1 MDRLWWAISILLFI
15 LTIGLSGCETMKPVE
30 FQYQSQILA
39 GGQHSFAVYNDQHR
53 LISDPLSELY
63 AETNG
68 KPISDV
74 YVISHGW
81 NFTLDEAYANYHNY
95 MELLDRHLREIQDS
109 KKDPT
114 FQPYFIYVVW
124 PSVARPLGDI
134 AHALLPFT
142 LDKAIA
148 PLTNFV
154 DSVVFHVPSGWK
166 ESLNA
171 FSVALGKQYPGV
183 YEEGLRDLGSRS
195 SGKGENQSQAGDR
208 DLAPPYCGPEEQ
220 RKTERR
226 VDRSETPRIIYDSYQ
241 VDIDRHMG
249 RECPLSTL
257 VYHILRWRSGEHPLA
272 KIHLVGHSY
281 GAKVVT
287 LAGMEAIRLQRAI
300 GQTGKSERGATEG
313 ERLPSEQSIASLVL
327 FNPAFHP
334 QELRYWVDGLRLKSL
349 NPITVNMNS
358 VFFDKVEP
366 LQDIPRKAILY
377 SSRDYATGRLFDVS
391 QLLFSN
397 DVAQWLQVVTDT
409 SDQSINKFCHDK
421 FICADLLGSISRLYS
436 GVVTMPVSVLS
447 GVLFWSGTKIVNIP
461 SDWISHV
468 RQDDFYG
475 FKWSTG
481 DSRATIFTRGVFN
494 TFDYWMPLGRLV
506 TNADADKMGILRT
519 AIPALGS
526 IGMDRLVARRWYT
539 PNEAHI
545 QELIGKDTDRR
556 PGGGVDHDFC
566 KVAGSLRHLREA
578 FDPHRF
584 YSYDATSVMDKW
596 TPGAGSHGDVRST
609 ELPSNC
615 NDKDVPGRLEKR
627 RYMFNFTYNFTRTP
641 PVDLQAGASDR

>member
-1 MDRLWWAISILLFI
+1 MITIRKAQMKRPWCVISILLHI
-15 LTIGLSGCETMKPVE
+15 ITGLAGCKAMEPVK

-63 AETNG
+63 AETEG

-95 MELLDRHLREIQDS
+95 MELLDRHLTEIQDS
-109 KKDPT
+109 RKDPT
-114 FQPYFIYVVW
+114 FRPYFIYVVW
-124 PSVARPLGDI
+124 PSVVRPLGDI

-148 PLTNFV
+148 PLTNLL

-183 YEEGLRDLGSRS
+183 YEEGLRDLGSRPS
-195 SGKGENQSQAGDR
+195 DKGKNQEQAGDR
-208 DLAPPYCGPEEQ
+208 DPAPPYCGPEEQ

-226 VDRSETPRIIYDSYQ
+226 ANTSETPRIIYDLYG
-241 VDIDRHMG
+241 VDSEGRMG

-257 VYHILRWRSGEHPLA
+257 VYHILRWRSGKHARA

-287 LAGMEAIRLQRAI
+287 LAGMEAIRLKRAI
-300 GQTGKSERGATEG
+300 GQNGESEQGATEG
-313 ERLPSEQSIASLVL
+313 DPLPPERSIASLVL

-334 QELRYWVDGLRLKSL
+334 RELRYWVDGARLKSL
-349 NPITVNMNS
+349 NPFTIRMNS
-358 VFFDKVEP
+358 VFFDEVEP

-391 QLLFSN
+391 QRLFSN
-397 DVAQWLQVVTDT
+397 DVAQWLQVLTDT
-409 SDQSINKFCHDK
+409 SDQNINTFCHGK

-436 GVVTMPVSVLS
+436 GVVTMPVSVLAGALS
-447 GVLFWSGTKIVNIP
+447 WSGTKIVNIP

-481 DSRATIFTRGVFN
+481 DSGTTVFTRGVLN
-494 TFDYWMPLGRLV
+494 TFDYWMPLGRVV

-526 IGMDRLVARRWYT
+526 IGMDRLVARRWFT
-539 PNEAHI
+539 PGVCQASCRVSLRSTFCVPRLCH
-545 QELIGKDTDRR
+545 
-556 PGGGVDHDFC
+556 GGG
-566 KVAGSLRHLREA
+566 LR
-578 FDPHRF
+578 
-584 YSYDATSVMDKW
+584 V
-596 TPGAGSHGDVRST
+596 
-609 ELPSNC
+609 
-615 NDKDVPGRLEKR
+615 
-627 RYMFNFTYNFTRTP
+627 
-641 PVDLQAGASDR
+641 